1 MQILPKFGQNLHFSN
16 STQLVK
22 AKLAMIEEPNDDAQG
37 EVRYLESGL
46 KYAEGKVE
54 AARAKES
61 EALHALQAHCNKVED
76 RRKDQWILEEY
87 FIFH

>member
-1 MQILPKFGQNLHFSN
+1 MELT
-16 STQLVK
+16 TQLVK

-37 EVRYLESGL
+37 EIRYLESGL

-54 AARAKES
+54 AAGAKES